1 MVGANPGFVR
11 EVDQRPL
18 ALGPCGNLRVILGAP
33 ALHQCRVLLPRPVQR
48 ALGRKSQTAH
58 QPPHRHLAQAD
69 GKVPA
74 NQFPDHRQRPQGKLK
89 VQLQRVLGANDAG
102 KLLHLLSVEL
112 GRCARNR
119 LGLQSRLAAI
129 VKRFHPAIDGA
140 PVDAQPRGNKF
151 RTLTGFDP
159 LDRRHSQLLLCL
171 ARQLPPVEDLLA
183 FHAQNYPR
191 NRS

>member
-1 MVGANPGFVR
+1 M
-11 EVDQRPL
+11 
-18 ALGPCGNLRVILGAP
+18 
-33 ALHQCRVLLPRPVQR
+33 
-48 ALGRKSQTAH
+48 
-58 QPPHRHLAQAD
+58 
-69 GKVPA
+69 
-74 NQFPDHRQRPQGKLK
+74 
-89 VQLQRVLGANDAG
+89 QRVLGANDAG

-129 VKRFHPAIDGA
+129 VKRFDPAIDGA

-171 ARQLPPVEDLLA
+171 ARQLPRVEDLLA
-183 FHAQNYPR
+183 FHASNYT
-191 NRS
+191 S